1 MWDLYSNWSRRL
13 NRRVLSALSEANS
26 VATQALQNIRTVKS
40 FSMEGAEN
48 KLYSDA
54 TKIALKQGIK
64 DSYGYAVTSAVTN
77 YLDLGA
83 GVLILAVGGT
93 LILDNESNLTV
104 GALVAFQ
111 LYWNM
116 MNSSY
121 QSLQNVVTGFTRAA
135 AAAARVFTLL
145 DLLPDIDRKEG
156 LPLSRDDVKGE
167 LVFKNVTFFYQMRPE
182 RIVLKDLSL
191 RIPAGSTLA
200 LVGASGTCFNCIIQI
215 LLTRIT
221 AHSRVT
227 NTCLYYSL
235 TS

>member
-135 AAAARVFTLL
+135 AAAERVFTLL

-200 LVGASGTCFNCIIQI
+200 LVGASGTCV
-215 LLTRIT
+215 
-221 AHSRVT
+221 H
-227 NTCLYYSL
+227 
-235 TS
+235 